1 MIVLW
6 FITDKEKSEDT
17 NGIIRS
23 RADNIMAER
32 KGTKGQA
39 TIFNTLHR
47 KQKIEQLKPSS

>member
-17 NGIIRS
+17 KGIIRS
-23 RADNIMAER
+23 RTNNIMAER

-47 KQKIEQLKPSS
+47 KQKIEQHKPSS

>member
-17 NGIIRS
+17 KGIIRS
-23 RADNIMAER
+23 RTDNIMTER

-47 KQKIEQLKPSS
+47 KQKIEQHKPSS

>member
-39 TIFNTLHR
+39 TILNTLHR
-47 KQKIEQLKPSS
+47 KQKIEQHKPSS